1 MLKKVLLL
9 LSGTLIL
16 VASSLY
22 YINFSPQHTSTSKT
36 YQYKKKPS
44 TYQFQKLSDDTN
56 TTTLPAAGSWKDDFP
71 GVDNSKILGIAGQF
85 NVFAKDIDSTANNGL
100 NGNFATENLT
110 TSGNNS
116 VINGSSNKISYI
128 QKNLTVTGNSNT
140 KLYAT
145 KLVLGQS
152 LIFNA
157 NNSTLNNFT
166 LSNPKPSSFAQDNN
180 ESKYVDIDSELTRLS
195 NNSRTIANNTKNN
208 VPKVIGQYGL
218 VTFDASDITAENN
231 IKYLSVKASDMP
243 GEWGRLE
250 IKGVANN
257 QRVVLTIDTSG
268 LNNFKAKYSE
278 VNSISTLFNFYNLVD
293 DSSYTGSIDWQKT
306 TNQVSNS
313 ILAPNATVQLLS
325 DNFKGN
331 IVTSKFIKSNTV
343 QDSDNYPDAPVPS
356 NPLISTPK
364 LISVPNVNFGSHKL
378 NSATSLI
385 GSWNGDFKVS
395 GEKGQEIK
403 INVYLDQNF
412 KYANVKDTGVTW
424 QLVKSDYS
432 SGTLETSSQDISK
445 TTPASI
451 SFWPYN
457 DDGTGDLI
465 ASWNHNR
472 ENKQYSFY
480 DIQISKLNSVTEAGD
495 YTATLKWELAD
506 SP

>member
-85 NVFAKDIDSTANNGL
+85 NIFAKNIDSTANSGGL

-110 TSGNNS
+110 TLGNNQ
-116 VINGSSNKISYI
+116 VTNGSSNKISYI
-128 QKNLTVTGNSNT
+128 QKNLTVRDVNKTDLHAS
-140 KLYAT
+140 

-152 LIFNA
+152 LIFDTSNL
-157 NNSTLNNFT
+157 TLNNYT
-166 LSNPKPSSFAQDNN
+166 LKEPKPSTFTQDEND
-180 ESKYVDIDSELTRLS
+180 SKYVDIDSELARLS
-195 NNSRTIANNTKNN
+195 NNSRTIAMNTKNN
-208 VPKVIGQYGL
+208 QPLISGNQWSRV
-218 VTFDASDITAENN
+218 FDASNIIAQNN
-231 IKYLSVKASDMP
+231 VKYLTVKSTDMP
-243 GEWGRLE
+243 SGGLSVIGIEDNE
-250 IKGVANN
+250 K
-257 QRVVLTIDTSG
+257 VVITIDTSG
-268 LNNFKAKYSE
+268 ITTF
-278 VNSISTLFNFYNLVD
+278 STGWSYLQSGTDDKNIIFNFYNTSQ
-293 DSSYTGSIDWQKT
+293 DSNYTGSVEWKLRNGDA
-306 TNQVSNS
+306 SNA
-313 ILAPNATVQLLS
+313 ILAPNATVSLAQTQ
-325 DNFKGN
+325 FKGN
-331 IVTSKFIKSNTV
+331 IVALNFIKVYTIN
-343 QDSDNYPDAPVPS
+343 DSDNYPDVPVAS
-356 NPLISTPK
+356 NLSASTPK
-364 LISVPNVNFGSHKL
+364 LESVPKVNFGSHKL
-378 NSATSLI
+378 RSETSLL
-385 GSWNGDFKVS
+385 GNWNGDFKVS

-403 INVYLDQNF
+403 INVSLAQNF
-412 KYANVKDTGVTW
+412 KYANGKDTGVTW

-432 SGTLETSSQDISK
+432 SGTLETSSQDIS

-451 SFWPYN
+451 TYN

-465 ASWNHNR
+465 ASWIHNR
-472 ENKQYSFY
+472 ENKQYIFY

>member
-16 VASSLY
+16 VASSLC

-85 NVFAKDIDSTANNGL
+85 NIFTRNLNSKSDL
-100 NGNFATENLT
+100 NGNFASENLNIQGWLNVGT
-110 TSGNNS
+110 TG
-116 VINGSSNKISYI
+116 ISYI
-128 QKNLTVTGNSNT
+128 KNALTSNHDGLSFKSNT
-140 KLYAT
+140 LILGEYLKYT
-145 KLVLGQS
+145 KNILWGRPGIGNFS
-152 LIFNA
+152 L
-157 NNSTLNNFT
+157 STAPSNF
-166 LSNPKPSSFAQDNN
+166 KQDVDGK
-180 ESKYVDIDSELTRLS
+180 KYIDFDSEFERLS
-195 NNSRTIANNTKNN
+195 NNSNRIANASTAVPISYSYDAGTIDVSNAKSQNN
-208 VPKVIGQYGL
+208 VKY
-218 VTFDASDITAENN
+218 VTVNFSDIHENA
-231 IKYLSVKASDMP
+231 KLD
-243 GEWGRLE
+243 
-250 IKGVANN
+250 VAGNTDN
-257 QRVVLTIDTSG
+257 AKIVITIDTTG
-268 LNNFKAKYSE
+268 I
-278 VNSISTLFNFYNLVD
+278 NSFSTGWISLQNDTTKTNILFNFFNVKSQTDFSGDIQWNVTNGATNAILGPRASVTVN
-293 DSSYTGSIDWQKT
+293 SSAF
-306 TNQVSNS
+306 N
-313 ILAPNATVQLLS
+313 
-325 DNFKGN
+325 GN
-331 IVTSKFIKSNTV
+331 IVAQTVNNNNKSF
-343 QDSDNYPDAPVPS
+343 QQSDSHYPDATVPS
-356 NPLISTPK
+356 DSSTSTPK
-364 LISVPNVNFGSHKL
+364 LISAPNVNFGSHKL

-385 GSWNGDFKVS
+385 GSWDGDFKVS

-403 INVYLDQNF
+403 INVSLAQNF
-412 KYANVKDTGVTW
+412 KYANGKDTGVTW

-432 SGTLETSSQDISK
+432 SGTLETSSQDIS

-451 SFWPYN
+451 TYN

-472 ENKQYSFY
+472 ENKQYIFY